1 MGGNMTKKEKDI
13 RHYRTKKRMN
23 DAMIELLK
31 IKNFNQITV
40 KDICEKATI
49 SRSGFYLHYMD
60 KYDLV
65 EKYQL
70 ELMKQI
76 NRIIDEETKRNA
88 SMEEIMIKILYFFK
102 KEGLLLGLL
111 LSNKGS
117 VEIQNQVKKALQQ
130 NGLKN
135 VLSYINI
142 KFETEIEKHYLVIF
156 FSNAAFGLLQEWINN
171 GQKESP
177 EELVRILNKIVP
189 YKFI

>member
-13 RHYRTKKRMN
+13 RYYRTKKRMN

-135 VLSYINI
+135 VLSYIN
-142 KFETEIEKHYLVIF
+142 YDL
-156 FSNAAFGLLQEWINN
+156 SN
-171 GQKESP
+171 
-177 EELVRILNKIVP
+177 
-189 YKFI
+189 

>member
-1 MGGNMTKKEKDI
+1 MTKKEKDI
-13 RHYRTKKRMN
+13 RYYRTKKRMN

-135 VLSYINI
+135 VLSYIN
-142 KFETEIEKHYLVIF
+142 YDL
-156 FSNAAFGLLQEWINN
+156 SN
-171 GQKESP
+171 
-177 EELVRILNKIVP
+177 
-189 YKFI
+189 

>member
-1 MGGNMTKKEKDI
+1 MTKKEKDI
-13 RHYRTKKRMN
+13 RYYRTKKRMN

-130 NGLKN
+130 NGLKM
-135 VLSYINI
+135 
-142 KFETEIEKHYLVIF
+142 
-156 FSNAAFGLLQEWINN
+156 FSHI
-171 GQKESP
+171 
-177 EELVRILNKIVP
+177 
-189 YKFI
+189 

>member
-13 RHYRTKKRMN
+13 RYYRTKKRMN

-130 NGLKN
+130 N
-135 VLSYINI
+135 
-142 KFETEIEKHYLVIF
+142 
-156 FSNAAFGLLQEWINN
+156 
-171 GQKESP
+171 
-177 EELVRILNKIVP
+177 
-189 YKFI
+189 